1 MKGVKGMDARDI
13 KNLEAYKGAKCIGV
27 FDEVPY
33 FIDASGC
40 AFSRETVLRYNPFRS
55 MDILDIFDVLDARDL
70 PPDIK
75 SAYDKAVH
83 ERDTQDAAYIE
94 AIHGTGFETLT
105 EERER
110 HEKAARENRTA

>member
-13 KNLEAYKGAKCIGV
+13 KNLEAYKGAKCIGA

-40 AFSRETVLRYNPFRS
+40 AFAREVVLKYNPFRS
-55 MDILDIFDVLDARDL
+55 MDILDIFDVLDERDL

-75 SAYDKAVH
+75 AAYDKAVR
-83 ERDTQDAAYIE
+83 ERDTQDTAYIE

>member
-1 MKGVKGMDARDI
+1 MDAKSI
-13 KNLEAYKGAKCIGV
+13 KSLEEYKGAKCIGV

-55 MDILDIFDVLDARDL
+55 MAILDIFDVLDERDL

-75 SAYDKAVH
+75 AAYDNAVR
-83 ERDTQDAAYIE
+83 ERDTQNAEYVE
-94 AIHGTGFETLT
+94 TLHSTGVSTLT
-105 EERER
+105 EERK
-110 HEKAARENRTA
+110 EKAARESRTA

>member
-27 FDEVPY
+27 FDDIPY

-55 MDILDIFDVLDARDL
+55 MDILDIFDVLDERDL

-75 SAYDKAVH
+75 AAYDKAVH
-83 ERDTQDAAYIE
+83 ERDTQDAEYVE
-94 AIHGTGFETLT
+94 TLHSMGFKTLT
-105 EERER
+105 EERK
-110 HEKAARENRTA
+110 EKAARSRTA

>member
-1 MKGVKGMDARDI
+1 MDAKSI
-13 KNLEAYKGAKCIGV
+13 KSLEEYKGAKCIGV

-40 AFSRETVLRYNPFRS
+40 AFAREVVLKYNPFRS
-55 MDILDIFDVLDARDL
+55 MDILDIFDMLDARDL
-70 PPDIK
+70 SPDIK

-83 ERDTQDAAYIE
+83 ERDTQDTAYIE

-110 HEKAARENRTA
+110 HEKAAQENRTA

>member
-1 MKGVKGMDARDI
+1 MDARDI

-27 FDEVPY
+27 FDDIPY

-55 MDILDIFDVLDARDL
+55 MAILDIFDVLDERDL

-75 SAYDKAVH
+75 AAYDNAVR
-83 ERDTQDAAYIE
+83 ERDTQNAEYIE
-94 AIHGTGFETLT
+94 TLHSMGFKTIT
-105 EERER
+105 EETAT
-110 HEKAARENRTA
+110 EKAARKSRTA

>member
-1 MKGVKGMDARDI
+1 MDEKSI
-13 KNLEAYKGAKCIGV
+13 KSLEEYKGAKCIGV

-40 AFSRETVLRYNPFRS
+40 AFAREVVLKYNPFRS
-55 MDILDIFDVLDARDL
+55 MDILDIFDVLDARGL

-83 ERDTQDAAYIE
+83 ERDTQNAEYVE
-94 AIHGTGFETLT
+94 TLHSMGFKTLT
-105 EERER
+105 EERK
-110 HEKAARENRTA
+110 EKAARKSRTA

>member
-1 MKGVKGMDARDI
+1 MDARDI

-27 FDEVPY
+27 FDDVPY

-55 MDILDIFDVLDARDL
+55 MAILDIFDVLDERDL
-70 PPDIK
+70 PADIK
-75 SAYDKAVH
+75 AAYDKAVR
-83 ERDTQDAAYIE
+83 ERDTQNAEYVE
-94 AIHGTGFETLT
+94 TLHSMGFKTLT

-110 HEKAARENRTA
+110 HKKAVPENRTA

>member
-94 AIHGTGFETLT
+94 AVHSTGFETLT

-110 HEKAARENRTA
+110 HEKAARDRTA

>member
-1 MKGVKGMDARDI
+1 MDEKSI
-13 KNLEAYKGAKCIGV
+13 KSLEEYKGAKCIGV

-40 AFSRETVLRYNPFRS
+40 AFAREVVLKYNPFRS
-55 MDILDIFDVLDARDL
+55 MDILDIFDVLDERDL

-75 SAYDKAVH
+75 AAYDKAVR
-83 ERDTQDAAYIE
+83 ERDTQDTAYIE

>member
-1 MKGVKGMDARDI
+1 MDEKSI
-13 KNLEAYKGAKCIGV
+13 KSLEEYKGAKCIGV

-94 AIHGTGFETLT
+94 AVHSTGFETLT
-105 EERER
+105 KERER
-110 HEKAARENRTA
+110 HEKSRPRPVGVRR